1 MLIGESYIGEGA
13 EAAHVNTVLG
23 ERAGP
28 VGVAWATALAT
39 PSAGHTPFVAVV
51 IPGLPV
57 KPMTLFVN
65 KASIADDEHGTLTWG
80 AAQAGVAGG
89 VADAV
94 SEGILSEA
102 DADQSLIIA
111 AVWVNPAARDA
122 DQVYANN
129 RAATREALRAAVAGT
144 PQMAEV
150 LAARHRPFN
159 PFYSPPRDSQ
169 DRAASGAGED
179 GREHADGGAAGGGRQ
194 PADGRAGEGGRQ
206 PAGGGA
212 GEGGHAREPEPQ

>member
-23 ERAGP
+23 ERTGP

-39 PSAGHTPFVAVV
+39 PSPGHAPFVAVV

-65 KASIADDEHGTLTWG
+65 KAAIAGDGHGTLTWG

-94 SEGILSEA
+94 SEGILSADDAEA
-102 DADQSLIIA
+102 SLLIA

-122 DQVYANN
+122 DLVYANN
-129 RAATREALRAAVAGT
+129 RTATREALRAGAEGT
-144 PQMAEV
+144 PHVAEV
-150 LAARHRPFN
+150 LVARNRPFN
-159 PFYSPPRDSQ
+159 PFYSAP
-169 DRAASGAGED
+169 SG
-179 GREHADGGAAGGGRQ
+179 GREPSGGGADDAGQEPPGGGADGGGQ
-194 PADGRAGEGGRQ
+194 E
-206 PAGGGA
+206 PAGGGGRERSGDGA
-212 GEGGHAREPEPQ
+212 DEGGQPRASGPQ